1 MKMTFV
7 LGVLA
12 AMVAGCDGDY
22 PAQSSQAESW
32 STAFRIVLPDEPKP
46 WEKTAAEEL
55 EHYLGHCLGRDESHP
70 SQYVHPLTVEGQ
82 GGVVFH
88 VGDTAFAR
96 DNLFPASYQQPTT
109 NYQLPTT
116 NYQLSTT
123 NYQLPTTNCPAPT

>member
-32 STAFRIVLPDEPKP
+32 STAFRIVLPDEPKS

-55 EHYLGHCLGRDESHP
+55 EHYLGLCLGGNS
-70 SQYVHPLTVEGQ
+70 LTVEGQ

-96 DNLFPASYQQPTT
+96 ENGVSGCKDEEWCIKSFGHDVVLAGGGTRGTLYAVYNSSKQAPPA
-109 NYQLPTT
+109 LRHG
-116 NYQLSTT
+116 
-123 NYQLPTTNCPAPT
+123 